1 MNESNEGDRCIPD
14 DLVEGSLDKA
24 LNGSLSRIDLY
35 GARTGN
41 CLRVSVALEE
51 AETPY
56 NVMRVDLTRNEQRS
70 PAHLARNPCGK
81 VPTIIEHFHDGRVL
95 TLSQSNAILMYA
107 AQKNPHRLLLPS
119 DNGRRAIALERFFY
133 FVTDVIAVS
142 HAAFKTKD
150 KGSVS
155 AFLEAQS
162 LAALAFAESFL
173 RGSSFMAGEALTLAD
188 ISAFTIVSACRFQLE
203 WDQLPE
209 MRRWFD
215 AMSARDAVK
224 RGMCAFD

>member
-1 MNESNEGDRCIPD
+1 MNEGNRRIPD
-14 DLVEGSLDKA
+14 DLVDGSPDKA

-41 CLRVSVALEE
+41 CFRVSVAFEE
-51 AETPY
+51 AEIPY
-56 NVMRVDLTRNEQRS
+56 NVKRVDLTRNEQHS
-70 PAHLARNPCGK
+70 PEHLSRNPCGK
-81 VPTIIEHFHDGRVL
+81 VPTIIEHFHNRRAL

-107 AQKNPHRLLLPS
+107 ARKNPRRLLLPS
-119 DNGRRAIALERFFY
+119 DNDGPALALERFFY

-142 HAAFKTKD
+142 HAAFKTRN
-150 KGSVS
+150 KGGDPT
-155 AFLEAQS
+155 FLEAQS
-162 LAALAFAESFL
+162 LTALAFAESFL
-173 RGSSFMAGEALTLAD
+173 GESSFMAGEALTLAD
-188 ISAFTIVSACRFQLE
+188 ISAFTIASACQFRLE

-215 AMSARDAVK
+215 AMSARPAVK

>member
-1 MNESNEGDRCIPD
+1 MNELNEGDRRILD
-14 DLVEGSLDKA
+14 DLVYGSLDKT
-24 LNGSLSRIDLY
+24 LNSSLSRIDLY

-41 CLRVSVALEE
+41 CLRVSVAFEE
-51 AETPY
+51 AEIPY
-56 NVMRVDLTRNEQRS
+56 SVKKVDLTRNEQRS
-70 PAHLARNPCGK
+70 PAHLSRNPNGK
-81 VPTIIEHFHDGRVL
+81 VPTIVEHFRNGRVL
-95 TLSQSNAILMYA
+95 ALSQSNAILMYA

-119 DNGRRAIALERFFY
+119 DNGGRALALERFFY

-142 HAAFKTKD
+142 HAAFRTKD
-150 KGSVS
+150 KSGDS
-155 AFLEAQS
+155 AFLDAQS

-173 RGSSFMAGEALTLAD
+173 RDSSFMAGEALTLAD
-188 ISAFTIVSACRFQLE
+188 ISAFTIVSAYQLRLE

-215 AMSARDAVK
+215 AMSTRPAVK